1 VLPEQPVSTIALA
14 DPCFVKGE
22 SVDGS
27 GIDRPRPEDDER
39 QKFQDRIA
47 DLEAQ
52 LAVAQR
58 LAATG
63 IAASMAVHE
72 FRNIF
77 TPLVNF
83 ARMAVKGNE
92 RATAKTI
99 QLASDGAPRA
109 EAICEALLDF
119 AGGDATKRE
128 TVKVV
133 DLVDETL
140 AAMGRDLAK
149 DGIRLV
155 KRVPPRLEINTRPI
169 EIKQVLLNLLLNA
182 RDAVLGK
189 GSGRSI
195 EIKALKR
202 DGKVLVRVGDT
213 GVGVAP
219 ADQER
224 IFEPFFT
231 TGKDHGCGLGLAVC
245 RQIAENHHGT
255 LAFRSQHG
263 KGTWFTLTLPTK
275 IASTRRKRKPT
286 VAAKSA

>member
-1 VLPEQPVSTIALA
+1 M
-14 DPCFVKGE
+14 KGE

-27 GIDRPRPEDDER
+27 SVDRPRPEDDER
-39 QKFQDRIA
+39 QEHQDRIA

-63 IAASMAVHE
+63 IVAAMAVHE

-83 ARMAVKGNE
+83 ARMAANGNE

-99 QLASDGAPRA
+99 QLARDGAPRA
-109 EAICEALLDF
+109 EATCEALLGF
-119 AGGDATKRE
+119 AGGDATQRE

-140 AAMGRDLAK
+140 ATMGRDLAK

-155 KRVPPRLEINTRPI
+155 KSVPPRLEIDTRPI

-182 RDAVLGK
+182 RDAVLAK
-189 GSGRSI
+189 GTGRSI

-202 DGKVLVRVGDT
+202 DGKILIRVGDT
-213 GVGVAP
+213 GVGIAP

-231 TGKDHGCGLGLAVC
+231 TGKERGCGLGLAVC
-245 RQIAENHHGT
+245 RQIAQSHHGT
-255 LAFRSQHG
+255 LEFRSQQG